1 MKFLKSILLLTTLLA
16 LASCSCEYQEEKVG
30 LIFVNPKNAELVKD
44 KNLEV
49 LLRLEGNIQNTTKV
63 RVFLNERLILL
74 SEPKEELSTRVEL
87 SERTNNLVVVL
98 GDRNNNLYTNQ
109 IVFLFVP
116 EVKPKEIVKRKY
128 KVKPV
133 KVRNIPRYEDVKPEL
148 KPEIVLPQVEE
159 IRESEYISSV
169 ELNIDD
175 EGLDYYKD
183 YINLKYK
190 VVFNKEFAST
200 AIQNFKM
207 TYIEI
212 NDFTGQNL
220 FSESNKEPVGSME
233 IDITSL
239 PTGFYSV
246 SIRAEDIKGKF
257 YESSRWIKVDKTP
270 PTIVVEGLTNKTIV
284 RGIFEFYAKFS
295 DEDVGLSNYSVSIGN
310 QTIQSRR
317 EKDRVVFT
325 FDSTKFKNGSYE
337 IFITALDKLGNTSK
351 VKFSVLLDN
360 WFEEIVD
367 STSGS
372 GFNLS
377 SFVDS
382 DNNIHLAYYNFNSKN
397 LFYAFRKNQSDRWI
411 IEVVDKDVDSGRYP
425 SIFVDNFNRIHI
437 SYTYINER
445 WDDEDLRY
453 AIKEGREWKIFTL
466 DNQDKAGRY
475 TSIVVD
481 ERGVPHISYYN
492 YTLGSLRYLTYNIK
506 MDRWEVSVPDSYE
519 NVGSDTSISV
529 FNNVVHIVYLD
540 NANGDIKYCRKGVD
554 ETEAGWRFE
563 VIDADGKVGYY
574 SSMKIDKFGNIHV
587 SYYDSTLKALK
598 YAVKTKGKW
607 NIQVVDRKDDPG
619 RFTSIFVDEKGNPH
633 ISYFVESKKE
643 IRYAYYDGSKWDIQV
658 VSSMK
663 AGGYSSIIVYNGKPM
678 IFFYDVRSNQLKLAR
693 K

>member
-1 MKFLKSILLLTTLLA
+1 MRFLENLLLLTLLLA
-16 LASCSCEYQEEKVG
+16 IASCSCEHQGEKIN

-49 LLRLEGNIQNTTKV
+49 ILKLEGNIQDTTKV
-63 RVFLNERLILL
+63 KAYLNETLILL
-74 SEPKEELSTRVEL
+74 SEPKEQLSTIVEL
-87 SERTNNLVVVL
+87 SEKTNNLVVVL
-98 GDRNNNLYTNQ
+98 EDRNNNLYTNQ
-109 IVFLFVP
+109 VVFLFIP
-116 EVKPKEIVKRKY
+116 EVKPKKQVRKKL

-133 KVRNIPRYEDVKPEL
+133 KMKNIPKYEDVKPEV
-148 KPEIVLPQVEE
+148 KPEIVLPQIEE

-175 EGLDYYKD
+175 GGLGYYKD
-183 YINLKYK
+183 YIILEYK

-200 AIQNFKM
+200 AIQNFKG

-246 SIRAEDIKGKF
+246 SVKAEDIKGKF

-270 PTIVVEGLTNKTIV
+270 PTILIEGLSNNTVV
-284 RGIFEFYAKFS
+284 RGVFEFSARFN

-310 QTIQSRR
+310 QLIQPKK
-317 EKDRVVFT
+317 EKDKIVFT
-325 FDSTKFKNGSYE
+325 FDSTRLKNGSYE
-337 IFITALDKLGNTSK
+337 VSITASDKLGNISK
-351 VKFSVLLDN
+351 VKFSVLIDN

-367 STSGS
+367 SVSGS
-372 GFNLS
+372 GFYVS

-382 DNNIHLAYYNFNSKN
+382 DNNIHLAYYNINSKN
-397 LFYAFRKNQSDRWI
+397 LFYAFRRDKSDRWVK
-411 IEVVDKDVDSGRYP
+411 ELVDKDVDSGRYP
-425 SIFVDNFNRIHI
+425 SIFVDNFNRVHI
-437 SYTYINER
+437 SYTHINER

-453 AIKEGREWKIFTL
+453 AVKEGKEWKVLTL
-466 DNQDKAGRY
+466 DQQDKAGRY
-475 TSIVVD
+475 TSIAVD

-540 NANGDIKYCRKGVD
+540 NANGDIRYCRKGVD
-554 ETEAGWRFE
+554 ETDAGWKFE
-563 VIDADGKVGYY
+563 VIDANGKVGYY

-598 YAVKTKGKW
+598 YAVKTKDGW
-607 NIQVVDRKDDPG
+607 RVQVVDRKDDPG

-663 AGGYSSIIVYNGKPM
+663 AGGYSSIIVYNDKPI
-678 IFFYDVRSNQLKLAR
+678 IFFYDIVSNQLKLAR